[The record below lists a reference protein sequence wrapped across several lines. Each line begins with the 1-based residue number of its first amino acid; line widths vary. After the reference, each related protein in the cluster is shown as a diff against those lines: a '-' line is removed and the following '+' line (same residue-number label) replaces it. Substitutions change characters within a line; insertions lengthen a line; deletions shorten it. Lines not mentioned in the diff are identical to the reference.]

1 MRQKMPH
8 YFIRWFTSSQ
18 TCILV
23 FTPQQVEHVRRHSK
37 PQAEANSGKG
47 RPPLMLNSMD
57 SMKNHQFHFRSIQG
71 ASNQREPSPLP
82 AEQHI
87 QVETRKGVGA
97 SPESPTKRLFRSY
110 PLLDVDHL
118 YKILTTKK
126 SLLLAN
132 PQLGGG
138 TGQLDHHMVG
148 GHTVGS
154 NDDCSNCKIIS

>member
-1 MRQKMPH
+1 MEHVRRHSK
-8 YFIRWFTSSQ
+8 IRLSKNLIFLPLYP
-18 TCILV
+18 C

-47 RPPLMLNSMD
+47 RPPLMLNSMN

-97 SPESPTKRLFRSY
+97 SP
-110 PLLDVDHL
+110 
-118 YKILTTKK
+118 
-126 SLLLAN
+126 
-132 PQLGGG
+132 
-138 TGQLDHHMVG
+138 
-148 GHTVGS
+148 
-154 NDDCSNCKIIS
+154 

>member
-1 MRQKMPH
+1 MKSFCFLSGDHLTIWPSGQLVKSFDTLFRMLKQHLMRQKMPH

-47 RPPLMLNSMD
+47 RPPLMLNSMN

-97 SPESPTKRLFRSY
+97 SP
-110 PLLDVDHL
+110 
-118 YKILTTKK
+118 
-126 SLLLAN
+126 
-132 PQLGGG
+132 
-138 TGQLDHHMVG
+138 
-148 GHTVGS
+148 
-154 NDDCSNCKIIS
+154 